1 MTRRMTG
8 IFTKTP
14 TVPPTSWAIL
24 LFLTPILIVGCIGRS
39 PDVRHFVLGAS
50 DSKVTVER
58 PIEVAVLVGPT
69 RLPAYLQRSQIA
81 KLESDG
87 EVFLD
92 EFNRWLGGFE
102 ENFVRAVSLGLAR
115 ELGSD
120 AVVAAPSKA
129 PFPFEYQVRL
139 HVDDMILE
147 EGGVLRVRI
156 RWALISKSVDA
167 APGLFV
173 MDERF
178 SSDDGSSAADVVRVH
193 DAALLELARRIA
205 DEIGR
210 SAATR

>member
-1 MTRRMTG
+1 M
-8 IFTKTP
+8 
-14 TVPPTSWAIL
+14 
-24 LFLTPILIVGCIGRS
+24 
-39 PDVRHFVLGAS
+39 
-50 DSKVTVER
+50 
-58 PIEVAVLVGPT
+58 
-69 RLPAYLQRSQIA
+69 
-81 KLESDG
+81 
-87 EVFLD
+87 
-92 EFNRWLGGFE
+92 
-102 ENFVRAVSLGLAR
+102 
-115 ELGSD
+115 
-120 AVVAAPSKA
+120 VAAPSKA

-147 EGGVLRVRI
+147 EGGALRVRI

-178 SSDDGSSAADVVRVH
+178 SSDGDSSAADVVRVH